1 MMMKADRKRSHSR
14 RLRFV
19 SALMCSLLLLLGCS
33 NPKKELVQN
42 APLISRSFK
51 DDYGRSMV
59 LSRVPTRVVSL
70 AANITET
77 IYAIGA
83 EKRVA
88 GVSHDSD
95 YPRAASGLP
104 FVITYPD
111 FDLPSVVA
119 LNPDLVL
126 ASTEIHDSGI
136 SSFFDRYKVNLHF
149 QDYPDMASIFESI
162 REIGQMLAS
171 EEAANH
177 LADSLAAQTKMI
189 ADSTAGQIKY
199 KTVIVLGIDPITV
212 VGSKSF
218 MNDMI
223 TKAGGSNPFGILPGK
238 YPTVTADQFIL
249 AAPEY
254 VLIPT
259 HNDRAWNDLIALHPE
274 IHTKIP
280 ATELNH
286 IFQMEPE
293 AIVRPGPRIVEGL
306 AYITRVLHSRV
317 NLPM

>member
-1 MMMKADRKRSHSR
+1 MMKAFDKKIP
-14 RLRFV
+14 
-19 SALMCSLLLLLGCS
+19 ALSMGWMIWGWAVLLLAAGCS
-33 NPKKELVQN
+33 DQRQQLIEN
-42 APLISRSFK
+42 APLISRNYK
-51 DDYGRSMV
+51 DAYGREMV
-59 LSRVPTRVVSL
+59 LARVPSRVVSL
-70 AANITET
+70 ASNITET

-83 EKRVA
+83 EKRLA

-95 YPRAASGLP
+95 YPRAASSLP
-104 FVITYPD
+104 FVITYPE
-111 FDLPSVVA
+111 FDLPGVA
-119 LNPDLVL
+119 ALGPDLIL
-126 ASTEIHDSGI
+126 ASTEIHDSRI
-136 SSFFDRYKVNLHF
+136 TAFFDRYKMNLHF
-149 QDYPDMASIFESI
+149 QDYETLESIFKGI
-162 REIGQMLAS
+162 RELGQMLGA
-171 EEAANH
+171 EQAANH
-177 LADSLAAQTKMI
+177 LADSLSGMTKMI

-199 KTVIVLGIDPITV
+199 KTAIVLGIDPITV

-218 MNDMI
+218 MHDLI
-223 TKAGGSNPFGILPGK
+223 GKAGGSNAFAILPEK
-238 YPTVTADQFIL
+238 YPTVSAEQFIL

-293 AIVRPGPRIVEGL
+293 VIVRPGPRIVEAL
-306 AYITRVLHSRV
+306 IYITRVLHSRV